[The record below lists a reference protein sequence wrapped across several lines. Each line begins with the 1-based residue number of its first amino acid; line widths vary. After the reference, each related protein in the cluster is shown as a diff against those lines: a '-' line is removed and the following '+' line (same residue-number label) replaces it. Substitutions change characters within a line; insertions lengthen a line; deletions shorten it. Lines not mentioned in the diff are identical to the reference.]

1 MSWALAGSDVNLM
14 TNPSKRKTMSKK
26 PMIVFEASR
35 DDARQAW
42 IYQARGKF
50 IGCEICYDFLEE
62 ARDNITPDTPHVV
75 MELSGITML
84 NSTGIGVIASL
95 YNTAKLVNGQ
105 VYVIGA
111 SDSIQRPISV
121 THLWEFLK
129 KGDSLEDLPAAL

>member
-1 MSWALAGSDVNLM
+1 MRWALDASDGTL
-14 TNPSKRKTMSKK
+14 TANPNQRKTMSKK

-35 DDARQAW
+35 DEARQAW

-62 ARDNITPDTPHVV
+62 ARDNITEAMPHVV

-95 YNTAKLVNGQ
+95 YNTTKAVGGQ

-111 SDSIQRPISV
+111 SDNVQRPISA

-129 KGDSLEDLPAAL
+129 KGDSLKDLPAAL